1 VAATAA
7 TANAAALYGRLVV
20 TDHGSFVLFNVYVPN
35 AGERPERARLAA
47 KLAFLQALKE
57 RVDSLLMQGRQV
69 S

>member
-1 VAATAA
+1 
-7 TANAAALYGRLVV
+7 V